1 MEPAAVGR
9 YIETS
14 MNATEP
20 SGDIRR
26 VGVVSTGR
34 ADAGIY
40 RPLLTALAGTGLY
53 DVLCFA
59 GGTHLENE
67 FGRTLD
73 DLAGLQGVELI
84 AVQHFVPGDEPAQV
98 AATAGRAVE
107 AFSQAFARTSPDLIF
122 VLGDRTEMLAAAL
135 AAVIHRIPIA
145 HLHGGEITEGAYDNQ
160 CRHAI
165 TKLAHLHFAAMLPC
179 AERIVSMGE
188 AAWRVRTVGALALDA
203 LRDFRPQPRSDLL
216 AGLGLDPSVPMA
228 VVAYHPETLAAE
240 APAEQVA
247 ELLAATESMEAGL
260 LLIRP
265 NADVG
270 HRAISKAV
278 DSFAASRPNAVVVR
292 SLSQGRYWSCLSHA
306 LLLVGNS
313 SAGIL
318 EAASFRLPVV
328 NVGDR
333 QRGRCRASNVL
344 DVRCRRDDIRDG
356 IRKAMEPAFRQS
368 LQNLANP
375 YGDGRAAE
383 RILAVLLELPPR
395 QVLLTKR

>member
-1 MEPAAVGR
+1 
-9 YIETS
+9 
-14 MNATEP
+14 MNAIGP

-26 VGVVSTGR
+26 IGVVSTGR

-59 GGTHLENE
+59 GGTHLESE

-73 DLAGLQGVELI
+73 DLADLQGVELI

-107 AFSQAFARTSPDLIF
+107 AFSQAFARASPDLVF

-135 AAVIHRIPIA
+135 AALIHRIPIA
-145 HLHGGEITEGAYDNQ
+145 HLHGGETTEGAYDNQ

-165 TKLAHLHFAAMLPC
+165 TKLAHLHFPAIQPC

-188 AAWRVRTVGALALDA
+188 APWRVRTVGALALDA
-203 LRDFRPQPRSDLL
+203 LCVFRPQPRSDLL
-216 AGLGLDPSVPMA
+216 AGLGLDPSMPMI

-240 APAEQVA
+240 PPAKQIA
-247 ELLAATESMEAGL
+247 ELLAAIEPLDAGF

-270 HRAISKAV
+270 HRAVAEAV
-278 DSFAASRPNAVVVR
+278 DFFAVSRPRAVVVR
-292 SLSQGRYWSCLSHA
+292 SLSQATYWSCLSHA
-306 LLLVGNS
+306 QLLVGNS

-344 DVRCRRDDIRDG
+344 DVRCRRENIRDG
-356 IRKAMEPAFRQS
+356 VRKAVDPTFRQS
-368 LQNLANP
+368 LQSLANP
-375 YGDGRAAE
+375 YGDGHAAE
-383 RILAVLLELPPR
+383 RILAALRELPSR
-395 QVLLTKR
+395 QDLLTKR